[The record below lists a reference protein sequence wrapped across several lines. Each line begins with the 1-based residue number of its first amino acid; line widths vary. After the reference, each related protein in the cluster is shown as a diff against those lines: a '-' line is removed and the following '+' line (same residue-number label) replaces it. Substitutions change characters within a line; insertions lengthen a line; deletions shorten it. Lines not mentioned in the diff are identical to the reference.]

1 VTEAENVSRALAGSI
16 EALAAELLPGGH
28 REGHEWRAGS
38 IKGEAGGSLGV
49 HLSGHKPGIWSDFAT
64 GDGGDA
70 LDLVKAVYD
79 FDTRK
84 ALAWARRWLGIDTG
98 TAELPCRFPPAS
110 AVDDRLDR
118 DRWRWPWQAARP
130 IGGTLADAYLAARGL
145 HFDDAAGRMLRF
157 AERRARR
164 SPAGEIEHY
173 PAMLC
178 VLSDARTGEQCGV
191 VNIHLRPDGCDRI
204 RDRKGKTCTGR
215 ARGAVVLLSDF
226 GEPTMGLTICEGVET
241 GIAIYQTEQ
250 RPIWACGGAG
260 MLAIFPVLAG
270 IDCLTVAADA
280 DEPGQRAAQTV
291 AERWRQAGREVVIV
305 APPIGDW
312 ANRPEER
319 TACPTS

>member
-145 HFDDAAGRMLRF
+145 HFDDAAGRVLRF

-164 SPAGEIEHY
+164 SPAGEIDIIRRCFASY
-173 PAMLC
+173 
-178 VLSDARTGEQCGV
+178 RTRAPGSNAGSSTSICGPMGV
-191 VNIHLRPDGCDRI
+191 
-204 RDRKGKTCTGR
+204 TESATAR
-215 ARGAVVLLSDF
+215 ARRARAVPAAPSSCCRTSAN
-226 GEPTMGLTICEGVET
+226 PS
-241 GIAIYQTEQ
+241 
-250 RPIWACGGAG
+250 WA
-260 MLAIFPVLAG
+260 
-270 IDCLTVAADA
+270 
-280 DEPGQRAAQTV
+280 
-291 AERWRQAGREVVIV
+291 
-305 APPIGDW
+305 
-312 ANRPEER
+312 
-319 TACPTS
+319 